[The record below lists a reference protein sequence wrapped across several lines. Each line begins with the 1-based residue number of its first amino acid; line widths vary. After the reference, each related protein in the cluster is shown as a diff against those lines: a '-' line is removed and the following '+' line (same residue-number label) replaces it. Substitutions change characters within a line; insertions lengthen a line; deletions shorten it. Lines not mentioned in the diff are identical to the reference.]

1 MTARQ
6 QAIQQSELQELVVKL
21 STSQGNDKVNALGRI
36 VALDAQSVDCLAV
49 LPLVQQVPQVGQPGY
64 TRARRFVGILNE
76 HYIERT
82 NKNVALEITN
92 TISRDFRQASAQDRA
107 IAVRHA
113 GHLANDETVDKLV
126 QVIQLGASSDD
137 PYVRK
142 AAALAILNLHETKPS
157 YIDQFKLGGILKNLV
172 EDSNANVAANAV
184 AALTEINES
193 RSEMLFIPTSTT
205 VNNLLAA
212 IDQATEW
219 SQAEILDFVSTYKPR
234 DAGDARGV
242 IGRVTSRLSHA
253 NAAVVLSAIRCC
265 LRMNQFVDDQAKVR
279 DTLSKVVLPLVTLL
293 NSSAPIQYIAVKSI
307 LVLLQHYKRMLS
319 TEVTIFFCKY
329 DDPLYMKLA
338 KLDVILSLVNTQNVG
353 KVLEEVFDYAQQTDV
368 EFVRKSIRAIGKI
381 AVQFESAVAACVD
394 KIVALVN
401 TKVHFVVQE
410 CIVVAVDIFR
420 RYPGKFEGIIANIN
434 AALSDK
440 SLDDHRAKAAMV
452 WIFGEYA
459 DNIGN
464 AGELLEALFLDDFV
478 DEPPDVQLAILTAVV
493 KYYLISGDGDEMLRK
508 VIKLATTSVD
518 NPDIRDRAFQYYW
531 LVSEAPE
538 QAESV
543 VLPDVE
549 QIPKLTVELFQMDPD
564 LVSALVSQI
573 GTLAVLYNKHP
584 DDFVQRTRFITID
597 SVEKHDERDEDD
609 REGEINQGLAKGA
622 SSIESMAL
630 PVLVESGKAY
640 GVEIRGTLM
649 RIGDEN
655 SFVLRFTNFSDFP
668 LEMRQIA
675 FNKNI
680 FGFAP
685 GDFEL
690 PPTVRPQKTVTVK
703 IPVIYSEQHLQG
715 AQPSSVVQIAVLV
728 NRENTIFF
736 EAPAQLD
743 LILVP
748 ADQGGKIG
756 RDEFTRTW
764 QGIDEQHEF
773 TELVR
778 GAAID
783 SIDVA
788 KLRMHQNRLFFCA
801 KKGQCAFFTG
811 KTIQG
816 EVLIVF
822 LSFDEP
828 GQCLIGVKMWNADV
842 ARVIRE
848 LVKQAIQ

>member
-1 MTARQ
+1 MSARQ
-6 QAIQQSELQELVVKL
+6 QAIQQTELQELVVKL
-21 STSQGNDKVNALGRI
+21 STTQGSEKLNALGRI
-36 VALDAQSVDCLAV
+36 VALDAQSVDCLPV
-49 LPLVQQVPQVGQPGY
+49 LPLVQQVPQVGQHGY

-76 HYIERT
+76 NYIERT
-82 NKNVALEITN
+82 TKNVAQEITN
-92 TISRDFRQASAQDRA
+92 MLSSDFRQGSAQDKA

-113 GHLANDETVDKLV
+113 GRLANDENVDKLV
-126 QVIQLGASSDD
+126 QVVQLGASSND

-157 YIDQFKLGGILKNLV
+157 YIDKYKLGGILKNLV
-172 EDSNANVAANAV
+172 EDANPNVAANAV
-184 AALTEINES
+184 AALTEINAI
-193 RSEMLFIPTSTT
+193 RTEMLFVPTATT

-219 SQAEILDFVSTYKPR
+219 SQVEILDFVATYKPR
-234 DAGDARGV
+234 DSGDARG
-242 IGRVTSRLSHA
+242 IIARVASRLSHA
-253 NAAVVLSAIRCC
+253 NAAVVISAIRCC
-265 LRMNQFVDDQAKVR
+265 LRMNMFVDDQAKVR

-293 NSSAPIQYIAVKSI
+293 NGSSPIQYIAVKSI

-329 DDPLYMKLA
+329 DDPLYIKLA
-338 KLDVILSLVNTQNVG
+338 KLDVVLSLVNTQNVG
-353 KVLEEVFDYAQQTDV
+353 KVLEEVYDYAQQTDV

-381 AVQFESAVAACVD
+381 AVQFESASAACVD

-434 AALSDK
+434 AALTDK

-459 DNIGN
+459 DSIGN
-464 AGELLEALFLDDFV
+464 AGDLLEALFIDDFV

-493 KYYLISGDGDEMLRK
+493 KYYLISGDGDDMLRK

-531 LVSEAPE
+531 LISEAGD
-538 QAESV
+538 QAEHMIF
-543 VLPDVE
+543 PDVDAL
-549 QIPKLTVELFQMDPD
+549 PKLNVELFQMNPD
-564 LVSALVSQI
+564 LVAKLVPEI
-573 GTLAVLYNKHP
+573 GTLAVLYNKLPHE
-584 DDFVQRTRFITID
+584 FVQSTRIITLD
-597 SVEKHDERDEDD
+597 SVDKHDDHDD
-609 REGEINQGLAKGA
+609 GSREGDINSGLAKGA

-630 PVLVESGKAY
+630 PVLVEAKNAY

-655 SFVLRFTNFSDFP
+655 SFVLRFTNYSDFP
-668 LEMRQIA
+668 LDMKQIA

-685 GDFEL
+685 GDFDL

-703 IPVIYSEQHLQG
+703 IPVIYSQQHLQG

-736 EAPAQLD
+736 EAQARLD

-748 ADQGGKIG
+748 ADQGGKIN
-756 RDEFTRTW
+756 RDEFTKTW
-764 QGIDEQHEF
+764 QGIDDQHEF
-773 TELVR
+773 TEMVE

-783 SIDVA
+783 SIDMA
-788 KLRMHQNRLFFCA
+788 KLRMQQNRLFFCA

-811 KTIQG
+811 RTIQG

-822 LSFDEP
+822 LSFGAP
-828 GQCLIGVKMWNADV
+828 GKCLVGVKMWNDDV
-842 ARVIRE
+842 APVIRE